1 MNEKKDSPLRSW
13 VLILQL
19 GLTAITPIIL
29 CVALGWYLK
38 HYQGL
43 DLMLLLS
50 LLGIVSG
57 SVSAWRMA
65 ARYAGKD
72 DEETQMISGIYDG
85 LGHSEKPDTEDPLME
100 EYQRNNQEREKLLEG
115 RDRQER

>member
-1 MNEKKDSPLRSW
+1 MNEKKDAPLRNW

-72 DEETQMISGIYDG
+72 DEETQMLSGIYDRPER
-85 LGHSEKPDTEDPLME
+85 LEKLDAEDPLME